1 MLYRFVRPLLF
12 LFDPER
18 AHFLSIQVLKTL
30 QSLPIDRTPRYQN
43 PALTQRLWGLTF
55 PNPVGLAAGYDKNA
69 NIPNVWH
76 RFGFGFAEMGTIT
89 PKQQAGNP
97 RPRIFRIPKQRALVN
112 HLGFNNIGI
121 DAVTAQLQSQL
132 HRLDKRL
139 IPIGFNIGKS
149 KATDINYAV
158 DDYLACCE
166 ALLPFADYLVVNV
179 SSPNTPELRKLQ
191 SPERL
196 GVLLETLLNYVRRS
210 ASTGRNPAPI
220 LIKISPE
227 LSKSELTEIGQLAI
241 SVGVS
246 GVIATNTTTEL
257 GNLSLRIPRTGGL
270 SGRPLASRAEET
282 LRTLYHAVEGNLPLI
297 GVGGIF
303 SAQDAYQRIR
313 AGASLIQIYT
323 GMIFEG
329 PFLAR
334 KVTRGLAR
342 LLQQDG
348 LSHIKELIG
357 KGA

>member
-12 LFDPER
+12 LLDPER
-18 AHFLSIQVLKTL
+18 AHSLSIHALKIL
-30 QSLPIDRTPRYQN
+30 QSLPIGRTPRDQH
-43 PALTQRLWGLTF
+43 PALAQRLWGLTF

-69 NIPNVWH
+69 NIPNIWH

-89 PKQQAGNP
+89 PKRQEGNP
-97 RPRIFRIPKQRALVN
+97 RPRIFRFAKERALIN
-112 HLGFNNIGI
+112 CLGFNNIGI
-121 DAVTAQLQSQL
+121 DAVTTQLQTQL
-132 HRLDKRL
+132 RGSDKRL

-149 KATDINYAV
+149 KATDIDYAV
-158 DDYLACCE
+158 EDYLACCE
-166 ALLPFADYLVVNV
+166 ALLPFADYIVVNV

-191 SPERL
+191 SPHRL
-196 GVLLETLLNYVRRS
+196 GVLLETLLSYVRRS
-210 ASTGRNPAPI
+210 TSEGCSPAPI

-227 LSKSELTEIGQLAI
+227 LSKSEVKEIGQLAV

-246 GVIATNTTTEL
+246 GMIATNTTTEL
-257 GNLSLRIPRTGGL
+257 GNLSLRTPRKGGL

-282 LRTLYHAVEGNLPLI
+282 LRTMYHAVEGNLPLI

-303 SAQDAYQRIR
+303 SAQDAYRRIR

-329 PFLAR
+329 PFLAQ
-334 KVTRGLAR
+334 KVTRGLER

-348 LSHIKELIG
+348 LSNIKELTG